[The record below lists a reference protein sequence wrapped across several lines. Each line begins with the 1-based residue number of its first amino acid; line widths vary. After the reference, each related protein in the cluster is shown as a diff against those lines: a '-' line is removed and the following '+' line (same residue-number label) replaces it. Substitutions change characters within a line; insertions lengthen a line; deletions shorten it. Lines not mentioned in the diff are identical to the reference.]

1 MEPTQPPMPPR
12 ASRQRLLRSTAIALA
27 VAAVLLTT
35 VVLPAEYGIDPTGV
49 GRVIGLTEMGEIK
62 MQLARELEEAEA
74 AALTPAPAPTSTGDL
89 PAMDSLP
96 QARELQVT
104 LAPNQGKELK
114 LVMAQ
119 GTTVAYRWATDR
131 GGVNYDTHGDNTSAG
146 RSYFGYGKGTGVASD
161 EGTLTAQ
168 FDGNHGWFWR
178 NRTSDTVTITL
189 TVQGAYR
196 EVVLPR

>member
-1 MEPTQPPMPPR
+1 MEPTQSPMPPR

-62 MQLARELEEAEA
+62 MQLARELEEADA
-74 AALTPAPAPTSTGDL
+74 AELVPAPAPSAATARP
-89 PAMDSLP
+89 PADAETE
-96 QARELQVT
+96 ARELQVT

-114 LVMAQ
+114 LVMTQ
-119 GTTVAYRWATDR
+119 GSRTSYRWTTNR
-131 GGVNYDTHGDNTSAG
+131 GVVNYDIHGDNAGAG

-161 EGTLTAQ
+161 EGTLTAE

-178 NRTSDTVTITL
+178 NRTPDSVTITL
-189 TVQGAYR
+189 TVQGGYR
-196 EVVLPR
+196 EIILPR